1 MRIEIEKSGDTYRAD
16 CKDLPGM
23 PPVGEGK
30 TKEEAVASL
39 FYRILFCSADETK
52 WTRYIKSGTFEVT
65 VREALPH

>member
-23 PPVGEGK
+23 PPVGEGG

-39 FYRILFCSADETK
+39 FYRLLFCSADGTQ
-52 WTRYIKSGTFEVT
+52 WTRFIKSNTFEITERT
-65 VREALPH
+65 V

>member
-1 MRIEIEKSGDTYRAD
+1 MRIEIEKSGDNYRAD
-16 CKDLPGM
+16 CLDLPGT

-52 WTRYIKSGTFEVT
+52 WTRYVKRDVFEVT
-65 VREALPH
+65 ER